1 MTRKE
6 LNGYIRYKREIQL
19 LETELEEMKNT
30 DAGLGND
37 TVFDYRSGYPKPQ
50 SVVGFDEKKYENRKK
65 RLDKRVRQIREIEDW
80 IEKIEDTEIR
90 LVFQLRYFENL
101 SWVKIADKT
110 GHSGRSDYVRIV
122 LRDRYLEKNSIK

>member
-110 GHSGRSDYVRIV
+110 GHSGCPDYVRIV

>member
-6 LNGYIRYKREIQL
+6 LNGYIRYKQEIKL

-110 GHSGRSDYVRIV
+110 GHSGRPDYVRIV
-122 LRDRYLEKNSIK
+122 LRDIWKKIR

>member
-6 LNGYIRYKREIQL
+6 LNGYIRYKQEIKL

-65 RLDKRVRQIREIEDW
+65 RLDKRVRQIREI
-80 IEKIEDTEIR
+80 
-90 LVFQLRYFENL
+90 
-101 SWVKIADKT
+101 
-110 GHSGRSDYVRIV
+110 
-122 LRDRYLEKNSIK
+122 

>member
-6 LNGYIRYKREIQL
+6 LNGYIRYKQEIKL

-50 SVVGFDEKKYENRKK
+50 SVVGFDEK
-65 RLDKRVRQIREIEDW
+65 
-80 IEKIEDTEIR
+80 
-90 LVFQLRYFENL
+90 
-101 SWVKIADKT
+101 
-110 GHSGRSDYVRIV
+110 
-122 LRDRYLEKNSIK
+122 

>member
-6 LNGYIRYKREIQL
+6 LNGYIRYKQEIKL

-90 LVFQLRYFENL
+90 LVFQLRYL
-101 SWVKIADKT
+101 KICPGSKLLIRP
-110 GHSGRSDYVRIV
+110 GIPGV
-122 LRDRYLEKNSIK
+122 LIM

>member
-6 LNGYIRYKREIQL
+6 LNGYIRYKQEIKL

-110 GHSGRSDYVRIV
+110 GNSGRPDYVRIV

>member
-6 LNGYIRYKREIQL
+6 LSGYIQYKREVKL
-19 LETELEEMKNT
+19 LEAELEEMKNT

-37 TVFDYRSGYPKPQ
+37 TVFDYRSGYTKPQ

-80 IEKIEDTEIR
+80 IEKIEDTEI
-90 LVFQLRYFENL
+90 
-101 SWVKIADKT
+101 
-110 GHSGRSDYVRIV
+110 
-122 LRDRYLEKNSIK
+122 

>member
-6 LNGYIRYKREIQL
+6 LNGYIRYKQEIKL

-110 GHSGRSDYVRIV
+110 GHSGRPGYVLSLIH
-122 LRDRYLEKNSIK
+122 I

>member
-6 LNGYIRYKREIQL
+6 LNGYIRYKQEIKL

-101 SWVKIADKT
+101 R
-110 GHSGRSDYVRIV
+110 RS
-122 LRDRYLEKNSIK
+122 SIGIIRNILLLNIFR

>member
-6 LNGYIRYKREIQL
+6 LNGYIRYKQEIKL

-90 LVFQLRYFENL
+90 LVFRLRYFENL

-110 GHSGRSDYVRIV
+110 GHSGLPDNVRIV